1 MKKNNFKRS
10 ELVLFV
16 YDRLDVGI
24 SIKEIVAETGI
35 SRASAYLLIQDI
47 NIYISDFFRY
57 DIEIYKIGN
66 KFYKKINYQR
76 RR

>member
-66 KFYKKINYQR
+66 KFYKKIN
-76 RR
+76 

>member
-1 MKKNNFKRS
+1 MKKNSFKRS

-24 SIKEIVAETGI
+24 SIKEIVDETGI

-66 KFYKKINYQR
+66 KFYKKIN
-76 RR
+76 

>member
-1 MKKNNFKRS
+1 MKKNSFKRS

-24 SIKEIVAETGI
+24 SIKEIVDETGI
-35 SRASAYLLIQDI
+35 SRASVYLLIQDI

-66 KFYKKINYQR
+66 KFYKKIN
-76 RR
+76 